1 MPARPMSRS
10 IRSLLLLAGLGLAG
24 VGCHSLPMV
33 PPMAP
38 ADVPR
43 ELAMQTLP
51 AYVVEPPDVLLIE
64 VNRWPIDKDTG
75 KILRDKEP
83 FALLP
88 QPISGQ
94 HLVSPD
100 GTIKLGVYG
109 SVQVTGLT
117 LEQIRDN
124 LKGFLGQWFGQTPEA
139 FLVVVDVAAY
149 NSKSYFVVTDGAGY
163 GAQAYQF
170 PITGNDNVLKAL
182 TQIQG
187 LPAVASK
194 RNIWVARR
202 NPYGNI
208 PAQPERCTEY
218 ILPVNWCAMTMYGDT
233 TTNYQLMPGDRLFVM
248 SQPLIRADNFLGKV
262 LAPVE
267 RGLGITL
274 LGSQTVNSIR
284 TGAIR

>member
-1 MPARPMSRS
+1 MPARTTVRTL
-10 IRSLLLLAGLGLAG
+10 RAALLLAGLAL
-24 VGCHSLPMV
+24 VSQGCMTVPVLPV
-33 PPMAP
+33 AAP

-64 VNRWPIDKDTG
+64 VHRWPTDNTG
-75 KILRDKEP
+75 KILRTEDP
-83 FALLP
+83 LALKP

-94 HLVSPD
+94 HLVGPD

-109 SVQVTGLT
+109 AVQVTGLT
-117 LEQIRDN
+117 LDQIRDN
-124 LKGFLGQWFGQTPEA
+124 LKGFLGTWFGQNPEA

-149 NSKSYFVVTDGAGY
+149 NSKSYFVITDGAGY

-194 RNIWVARR
+194 RDIWVARR
-202 NPYGNI
+202 NPYGEI
-208 PAQPERCTEY
+208 QQAAFYRM
-218 ILPVNWCAMTMYGDT
+218 PVNWCAITMWGDT
-233 TTNYQLMPGDRLFVM
+233 STNYQLMPGDRVFVE
-248 SQPLIRADNFLGKV
+248 SQRIIAWDNTMAKW

-267 RGLGITL
+267 RAFGITL
-274 LGSQTVNSIR
+274 LGSQTVNSIA
-284 TGAIR
+284 TGQIR

>member
-1 MPARPMSRS
+1 MRGQ
-10 IRSLLLLAGLGLAG
+10 ILRSLRAMPLLAGLCLAG
-24 VGCHSLPMV
+24 AGCQTLPV
-33 PPMAP
+33 LPPMAP

-64 VNRWPIDKDTG
+64 VHRWPVDKDTN
-75 KILRDKEP
+75 KVSRLDDP
-83 FALLP
+83 MALKP
-88 QPISGQ
+88 QPIAGQ
-94 HLVSPD
+94 HLVGPD
-100 GTIKLGVYG
+100 GTVKLGIYG
-109 SVQVTGLT
+109 SIQVTGLT

-124 LKGFLGQWFGQTPEA
+124 IKGFLGQWFGQTPEA

-149 NSKSYFVVTDGAGY
+149 NSKSYFVITDGAGY

-194 RNIWVARR
+194 RHIWVARR
-202 NPYGNI
+202 SAGGTSGD
-208 PAQPERCTEY
+208 PERCAGQ

-233 TTNYQLMPGDRLFVM
+233 STNYQLLPGDRLFVM
-248 SQPLIRADNFLGKV
+248 SQPLIQADNFLAK
-262 LAPVE
+262 LFAPIE
-267 RGLGITL
+267 RTLGITL